1 MANSSVVLTL
11 NGQEYTIYRATLRLW
26 LQLEEHKDRV
36 TTSAE
41 SGNIDGIVDAVYS
54 YLSAVLLE
62 EDIDLSELPWYEVID
77 AFYCAVTLNMPSL
90 EFPLLK
96 SVIDNQKF
104 SWDYDGRTWYI
115 WLNILSGK
123 SWSIE
128 YIAELDIDDAIGLA
142 QEIAIER
149 QLELE
154 TQWALS
160 ERSVS
165 YDKSGKGKFHPL
177 ERPAWMLPLPREI
190 KPGKIP
196 KHMLPQG
203 MIISW
208 NKDEPTKP
216 N

>member
-1 MANSSVVLTL
+1 VANSSVVLTL
-11 NGQEYTIYRATLRLW
+11 NSQEYTINRAALRLW

-41 SGNIDGIVDAVYS
+41 SGNIKGIVDAVYS
-54 YLSAVLLE
+54 YLSAVLLD
-62 EDIDLSELPWYEVID
+62 DIEYSELPWYEVIE
-77 AFYCAVTLNMPSL
+77 AFYHAVSLNMPSF
-90 EFPLLK
+90 EFPFLQ
-96 SVIDNQKF
+96 SVLDNSKF
-104 SWDYDGRTWYI
+104 SWDYEGRTWYI
-115 WLNILSGK
+115 WLNILSSRG
-123 SWSIE
+123 WTVE
-128 YIAELDIDDAIGLA
+128 YISELDIDDAIGIA

-149 QLELE
+149 QLDLE

-160 ERSVS
+160 EKSVS
-165 YDKSGKGKFHPL
+165 YNEQGKGKFNPL
-177 ERPAWMLPLPREI
+177 ERPAWMRPLPREI
-190 KPGKIP
+190 KPGRIP